1 MDNGNFFK
9 TGCILCPHKCGADRD
24 GGQRGKCGETSKVRI
39 ARASLHMWE
48 EPCISGEQGSG
59 TVFFTGCSLKC
70 VFCQNRAISRGQN
83 GVEVTESELSDI
95 FLKLQD
101 MGAKNINLVT
111 PTHFVT
117 EIVKALELSKSHG
130 LSLPIVYNTSSYET
144 ADTLKMLSGLVD
156 IYLPDLKYKSS
167 KLSAKYSGAPD
178 YFEVASL
185 AIDEM
190 VRQVGKADGSFPEMR
205 RGVIVRHLLL
215 PGFTDDSKEIISYL
229 YGKYGND
236 IFISIMNQFTPVP
249 GLSTYPEI
257 NKKVASAEYDDV
269 IDYALSLGITN
280 AFIQEDGTAEES
292 FIPDFNNF
300 NLEKFLH
307 G

>member
-1 MDNGNFFK
+1 MDNRDSFK
-9 TGCILCPHKCGADRD
+9 TGCILCPHKCGVNRD
-24 GGQRGKCGETSKVRI
+24 DGQRGKCGETSKVRI
-39 ARASLHMWE
+39 AMASLHMWE

-70 VFCQNRAISRGQN
+70 VFCQNRAISGGQN
-83 GVEVTESELSDI
+83 GVEVTESELSDV

-111 PTHFVT
+111 PTHFAP
-117 EIVKALELSKSHG
+117 EIVKALEISKSHG

-156 IYLPDLKYKSS
+156 IYLPDLKYKSTE
-167 KLSAKYSGAPD
+167 LSSKYSGAPD
-178 YFEVASL
+178 YFEVASR
-185 AIDEM
+185 AVDEM
-190 VRQVGKADGSFPEMR
+190 IRQVGKADGSFPEMK

-236 IFISIMNQFTPVP
+236 IFISIMNQFTPIP
-249 GLSTYPEI
+249 ELSNYPEI
-257 NKKVASAEYDDV
+257 NRKVTSDEYDDV
-269 IDYALSLGITN
+269 IDYALSIGVTN

-292 FIPDFNNF
+292 FIPDFYNF

>member
-1 MDNGNFFK
+1 MDNRDSFK
-9 TGCILCPHKCGADRD
+9 TGCILCPHKCGANRD
-24 GGQRGKCGETSKVRI
+24 DGQRGKCGETSKVRI

-70 VFCQNRAISRGQN
+70 VFCQNRAISGGQN
-83 GVEVTESELSDI
+83 GVEVTESELSDV

-111 PTHFVT
+111 PTHFAP
-117 EIVKALELSKSHG
+117 EIVKALEISKSHG

-144 ADTLKMLSGLVD
+144 VDTLKMLSGLVD
-156 IYLPDLKYKSS
+156 IYLPDFKYKSTE
-167 KLSAKYSGAPD
+167 LSSKYSGAPD
-178 YFEVASL
+178 YFEVASR
-185 AIDEM
+185 AVDEM
-190 VRQVGKADGSFPEMR
+190 IRQVGKADGSFPEMK

-236 IFISIMNQFTPVP
+236 IFISIMNQFTPIP
-249 GLSTYPEI
+249 ELSKYPEI
-257 NKKVASAEYDDV
+257 NRKVTSDEYDDV
-269 IDYALSLGITN
+269 IDYALSLGVTN

-292 FIPDFNNF
+292 FIPDFYNF
-300 NLEKFLH
+300 SLEKFLH